1 MGLWV
6 SVLHSFL
13 SKLCSEGKEGLLK
26 KLCPLSLTLT
36 HSQLKL
42 QPWCVSACACYW
54 EPPLLY
60 SSTAQYQRLIS
71 INILYELSQNLVKGE
86 SNGGRKEDSSSLFS
100 KGNAFQKE
108 PTSICLI
115 QHNSFVVISSLGCYV
130 DQIEQKE
137 SKTMFLPKAR
147 GWQYEIKRLKREEE
161 VAGTLLTMV
170 QLGGLLRREGEEA
183 KLLW

>member
-1 MGLWV
+1 MTLSFMGLWV
-6 SVLHSFL
+6 SDLNSFF
-13 SKLCSEGKEGLLK
+13 SKLCREGKEGLLK

-100 KGNAFQKE
+100 KGNAFQKR
-108 PTSICLI
+108 THFNMFNKAQFNCSG
-115 QHNSFVVISSLGCYV
+115 FLGWLWCR
-130 DQIEQKE
+130 
-137 SKTMFLPKAR
+137 SNLA
-147 GWQYEIKRLKREEE
+147 KRK
-161 VAGTLLTMV
+161 
-170 QLGGLLRREGEEA
+170 
-183 KLLW
+183 